1 MSWTYWSSAG
11 RFQRR
16 RGDRTILASG
26 KATCPQ
32 TASAWGRTQRPASVG
47 RPDVKALV
55 LNALGGGFDF
65 EDVDIA
71 ASIGQE
77 VLVDMRFSKLG
88 PSSKSE
94 EIS

>member
-11 RFQRR
+11 RLQRR

-26 KATCPQ
+26 KATRPQ

-47 RPDVKALV
+47 RPGVRALV
-55 LNALGGGFDF
+55 LGGGFDF
-65 EDVDIA
+65 EEVDIA

-77 VLVDMRFSKLG
+77 VLVDVRFSKLV